1 MGPCLSGVQD
11 RSVTSS
17 RGVGRGGGGDYFLGP
32 SEQRARAQSQD
43 PKVRLL
49 KDRGLLGGPPLQDTP
64 GNPPQVHKTHLPA
77 HKESVVWGL
86 GGPPFLCCSVPTHV
100 LHFYCIA
107 GVVSSKVLCK

>member
-64 GNPPQVHKTHLPA
+64 GNPPPGAQDPSSCSQRVSSLGFGRPSFSLLQRA
-77 HKESVVWGL
+77 HTCT
-86 GGPPFLCCSVPTHV
+86 PFL
-100 LHFYCIA
+100 LYCR
-107 GVVSSKVLCK
+107 GSKL